1 MLVFC
6 SISIA
11 QKQYYDLDV
20 RNAFFVLKSG
30 EKISLKDGIIEV
42 NQLSSKIYFRNLNNK
57 QESIS
62 YKKLDY
68 LSSDVTWLDYQN
80 SDKYILKTFKFDKRE
95 DVFMVLA
102 ETADK
107 RLITKTGKFSYDLG
121 YKIFVVDKDGKK
133 VDEINVYG
141 GPKLKGYVHRS
152 EIEPFL
158 KRNFPICKDLLN
170 RIPKVVFSDDIV
182 GYSLFDK
189 PIYIKCD

>member
-1 MLVFC
+1 
-6 SISIA
+6 
-11 QKQYYDLDV
+11 
-20 RNAFFVLKSG
+20 
-30 EKISLKDGIIEV
+30 
-42 NQLSSKIYFRNLNNK
+42 
-57 QESIS
+57 
-62 YKKLDY
+62 
-68 LSSDVTWLDYQN
+68 
-80 SDKYILKTFKFDKRE
+80 
-95 DVFMVLA
+95 MVLA